1 MWDFKE
7 TYAVETKK
15 EKLKEVIQDDYII
28 IEVPARVGGGAGM
41 YSLRVGLKKR
51 ADEVRIEKILIS
63 RSERS
68 FVGGHYEN

>member
-28 IEVPARVGGGAGM
+28 IEVPARVGGGPVCTASGSGSRRGPM
-41 YSLRVGLKKR
+41 RSGSKK
-51 ADEVRIEKILIS
+51 S
-63 RSERS
+63 
-68 FVGGHYEN
+68 

>member
-28 IEVPARVGGGAGM
+28 IEVPARVGGGRYVQPQG
-41 YSLRVGLKKR
+41 R
-51 ADEVRIEKILIS
+51 AQEEGR
-63 RSERS
+63 
-68 FVGGHYEN
+68 